1 MVYITAVNR
10 QPEVTMADQRTRKFV
25 LDRRALLRDSLIGG
39 GAALM
44 YPWFAAGFQHTA
56 SAKPGVAS
64 RPVADTTAGKIRGAF
79 ANGIFVFKGVPYGA
93 STAGS
98 NRFMPPRKP
107 EPWSGVRDAL
117 HYGHSA
123 PQTIF
128 GSKSLLGGLDFL
140 AAGSDPPGIGEGEDC
155 LVLNVWTPGLKDNG
169 RRPVMVWCHGGAFI
183 SGSGSAPLCD
193 GANLA
198 RRGDV
203 VVVTLNHRLGALG
216 YTYLGH
222 AGGDA
227 FAASGNAGML
237 DIVAALEWVRDNI
250 SEFGGDPRTVLIFGQ
265 SGGGQKVSTL
275 LAMPPAKGF
284 FHRAVIESGPGV
296 RMNPL
301 DYAIKVGDMFLAALD
316 IKPDRIADI
325 QTLPLE
331 RIMAAQGEVNRKLG
345 AFIPGMIQG
354 FSPVVDGVSLPQH
367 PFDPVAPQVSAGIP
381 LLIGFNRTELTLF
394 AAGDPSLF
402 SLDEAGLHKR
412 VELLFGDRSEAVIR
426 AFRSDYPQ
434 ENPSG
439 LYFLIASAYPTV
451 AYTAKIAER
460 RAALRKAPTFVYEFT
475 WETPILGG
483 RLKTPHTL
491 EIPFVFDNVRDPLV
505 QKLTGDGPEIFP
517 LAKAVSGAWT
527 AFATNGVPDSQEFP
541 RWLPYSA
548 ADRNVMIINTH
559 RQLEKDP
566 DRNARVAV
574 ENILFPPRG

>member
-1 MVYITAVNR
+1 M
-10 QPEVTMADQRTRKFV
+10 
-25 LDRRALLRDSLIGG
+25 LDRRSLLKGSIVGG
-39 GAALM
+39 GIALM
-44 YPWFAAGFQHTA
+44 NSWFVARFPNTA
-56 SAKPGVAS
+56 SAAETVAGS
-64 RPVADTTAGKIRGAF
+64 QPILETSAGKVRGAV

-107 EPWSGVRDAL
+107 DPWTGVRDAL
-117 HYGHSA
+117 RYGHSA
-123 PQTIF
+123 PQTIP
-128 GSKSLLGGLDFL
+128 GSSSALGALDFL
-140 AAGSDPPGIGEGEDC
+140 ACGNDPPGIGEGEDC
-155 LVLNVWTPGLKDNG
+155 LVLNVWTPGVKDN
-169 RRPVMVWCHGGAFI
+169 RKRPVMVWCHGGAFI
-183 SGSGSAPLCD
+183 SGSGSAPLYD

-227 FAASGNAGML
+227 FALSGNAGML
-237 DIVAALEWVRDNI
+237 DIVAALDWVRENI
-250 SEFGGDPRTVLIFGQ
+250 SEFGGDPGNVLIFGQ

-275 LAMPPAKGF
+275 LAMPPAKGL
-284 FHRAVIESGPGV
+284 FHRAIIESGPGV

-301 DYAIKVGDMFLAALD
+301 DYAIKVGDMFLAALNV
-316 IKPDRIADI
+316 KPDRIRDI
-325 QTLPLE
+325 QAIPLE

-345 AFIPGMIQG
+345 GFIPGMIQG

-367 PFDPVAPQVSAGIP
+367 PFDPVAPEVSADVP
-381 LLIGFNRTELTLF
+381 VLIGFNRTELTLF

-402 SLDEAGLHKR
+402 SLDEAGLHTR
-412 VELLFGDRSEAVIR
+412 VKTLFGDRSESVIR

-460 RAALRKAPTFVYEFT
+460 RAALKKAPTFVYEFT

-483 RLKTPHTL
+483 RLRTPHTL
-491 EIPFVFDNVRDPLV
+491 EMPFVFDNVRDPLV
-505 QKLTGDGPEIFP
+505 QKLTGDGPDIFP
-517 LAKAVSGAWT
+517 LAKAVSGAWA
-527 AFATNGVPDSQEFP
+527 AFAANGVPDYQDFP

-559 RQLEKDP
+559 RRLETDP
-566 DRNARVAV
+566 ARNARVAV
-574 ENILFPPRG
+574 EDILFPPRA

>member
-1 MVYITAVNR
+1 
-10 QPEVTMADQRTRKFV
+10 MAHQRTRMFV
-25 LDRRALLRDSLIGG
+25 LDRRALLKGSLVGG
-39 GAALM
+39 GIALM
-44 YPWFAAGFQHTA
+44 YPWLAGGFPDTA
-56 SAKPGVAS
+56 SAGAERAIAS
-64 RPVADTTAGKIRGAF
+64 QPVVETTAGKIRGSIE
-79 ANGIFVFKGVPYGA
+79 NGIFVFKGVPYGA
-93 STAGS
+93 STAGK
-98 NRFMPPRKP
+98 NRFMPPAKP
-107 EPWSGVRDAL
+107 EPWAGVRDAL
-117 HYGHSA
+117 RYGHSA
-123 PQTIF
+123 PQTIP
-128 GSKSLLGGLDFL
+128 GSPSSLRALDFL

-155 LVLNVWTPGLKDNG
+155 LVLNVWTPGVKDNAK
-169 RRPVMVWCHGGAFI
+169 RPVMVWCHGGAFI

-216 YTYLGH
+216 YTYLRQ
-222 AGGDA
+222 AGGEA

-237 DIVAALEWVRDNI
+237 DIIAALAWVRDNI
-250 SEFGGDPRTVLIFGQ
+250 SEFGGDPGRVLIFGQ

-275 LAMPPAKGF
+275 FAMPPAKGL

-301 DYAIKVGDMFLAALD
+301 DYAIKVGDMFLTALD
-316 IKPDRIADI
+316 IKPDRITEI
-325 QTLPLE
+325 QTIPLE
-331 RIMAAQGEVNRKLG
+331 RIMVAQGEVNRKLG

-354 FSPVVDGVSLPQH
+354 FSPVVDGVSLPQN
-367 PFDPVAPQVSAGIP
+367 PFDPVAPEISADVP

-402 SLDEAGLHKR
+402 SLDEAGLDQR
-412 VELLFGDRSEAVIR
+412 VKTLFGDRSEAVIR
-426 AFRSDYPQ
+426 AFRSDYPE
-434 ENPSG
+434 ENPTG

-460 RAALRKAPTFVYEFT
+460 RAALGKAPTFVYEFT

-505 QKLTGDGPEIFP
+505 QKLTGDGPDIFP
-517 LAKAVSGAWT
+517 LAEAVSGAWT
-527 AFATNGVPDSQEFP
+527 AFAANGVPDTQEFP

-559 RQLEKDP
+559 RQIEKDP
-566 DRNARVAV
+566 DRNARVAI
-574 ENILFPPRG
+574 EDILFPQSA